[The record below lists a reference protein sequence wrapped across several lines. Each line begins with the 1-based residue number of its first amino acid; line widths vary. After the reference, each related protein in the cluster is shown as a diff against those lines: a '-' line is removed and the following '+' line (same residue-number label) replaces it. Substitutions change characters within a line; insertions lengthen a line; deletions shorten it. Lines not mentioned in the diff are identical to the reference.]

1 MESAILLSTDL
12 IMRQIAE
19 KRPDLALKKER
30 GWAEGQSGLIIVEG
44 DPSTTI
50 HVGPDYVSV
59 NWYRDSRNFVM
70 NMVQPGVN
78 DQLLADLDE
87 AIAADTYAMRLED
100 AASDVDFWP
109 GE

>member
-1 MESAILLSTDL
+1 MENAILLSTDL
-12 IMRQIAE
+12 IMRQIAA
-19 KRPDLALKKER
+19 KRPDLSFKKER
-30 GWAEGQSGLIIVEG
+30 EWAEGQSGRIVVEG
-44 DPSTTI
+44 DPNTTI
-50 HVGPDYVSV
+50 NVGPDYVSV
-59 NWYRDSRNFVM
+59 NWYRDSRNFIM

-87 AIAADTYAMRLED
+87 AIAADVHAERLED